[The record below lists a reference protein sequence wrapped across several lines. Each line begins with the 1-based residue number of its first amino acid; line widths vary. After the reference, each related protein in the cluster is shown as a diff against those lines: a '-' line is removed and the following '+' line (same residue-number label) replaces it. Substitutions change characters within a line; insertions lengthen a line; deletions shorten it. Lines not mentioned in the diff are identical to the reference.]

1 MMNNNE
7 HSKLSYDD
15 VVSAATALKTSSD
28 DMKTLL
34 EEVKSLFNKI
44 GDGGVWSGTAASN
57 TKENF
62 DQLSSK
68 FNEFY
73 MAIDDCSK
81 YLNSV
86 VENYKSVDQI
96 IKGA

>member
-1 MMNNNE
+1 MNNNE
-7 HSKLSYDD
+7 HSKLSYSE
-15 VVSAATALKTSSD
+15 VVSAAAELNTDANNMSA
-28 DMKTLL
+28 LL
-34 EEVKSLFNKI
+34 EEVKTLFNKI

-73 MAIDDCSK
+73 TAIDDCSK